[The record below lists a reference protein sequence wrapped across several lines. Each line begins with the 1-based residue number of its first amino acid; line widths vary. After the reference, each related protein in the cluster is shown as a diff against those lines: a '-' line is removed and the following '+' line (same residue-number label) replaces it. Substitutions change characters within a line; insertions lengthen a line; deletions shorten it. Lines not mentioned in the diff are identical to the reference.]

1 MYPAVLSNFSNSPQ
15 AWKDVGHTHA
25 LLWLSILHY
34 QHFFFTTLDITIIFY
49 MEKVHRTHKCLVL
62 IQSVPKGETRQAYII
77 MSFKS
82 VEWGCN
88 ESFRECIQYVLYT
101 CNIYVRYS
109 VILENIGLLNPTGWC
124 FSCLVD
130 MSSYFRNLFCAS
142 SLLFLSVVFIVTKCQ
157 SPFRW
162 CGRIQKLNCSHAAP
176 ISTIFLFLRSC
187 LWLFAAIMQLRR
199 WE

>member
-1 MYPAVLSNFSNSPQ
+1 
-15 AWKDVGHTHA
+15 
-25 LLWLSILHY
+25 
-34 QHFFFTTLDITIIFY
+34 
-49 MEKVHRTHKCLVL
+49 
-62 IQSVPKGETRQAYII
+62 

-130 MSSYFRNLFCAS
+130 MSSYFKNLFCAS
-142 SLLFLSVVFIVTKCQ
+142 SLLFLSVVFVVTKCQ

-176 ISTIFLFLRSC
+176 ISTIFLLVRSC
-187 LWLFAAIMQLRR
+187 LWLFVGSCNWGGENSQTASRHTTYHNVSGQCDVIKVNQHWASCCIYIYTITSHSFSTPGHFCYIP
-199 WE
+199 